1 MKRLDR
7 ILKAYD
13 YSDKLNLQNEK
24 YREKVREYFAKE
36 MHEDLTG
43 FGMWT
48 DRLDITTKALFD
60 EDKKVKAYVKAKEN
74 GIIAGLEEVT
84 EFYESNGLEVK
95 VYKQDGDRVK
105 EGEKVMEL
113 NGYGKDLLKLERTG
127 LNFLQRMS
135 GIATATRDLKNKI
148 KDYDT
153 VIVATRKSLERY
165 LDKKAVTLG
174 GGLSHRLG
182 LYDGILIKDNHLTLL
197 KKEGIENVVEEAIER
212 TLRFKDYSRL
222 KFIEIEVTTQGDA
235 IKAAEKFKHISALSE
250 SIYYVEEM
258 FETLSPY
265 IIMLDNMKPAEIRKT
280 VDELKKKGLYD
291 YILLEASGG
300 ITEKNIEKYAK
311 AGVDAI
317 SMGCLTHSVKALDLS
332 QKINED

>member
-1 MKRLDR
+1 MKRIER
-7 ILKAYD
+7 IKKAYD
-13 YSDKLNLQNEK
+13 YSNKLTMQNEK

-43 FGMWT
+43 FGMST
-48 DRLDITTKALFD
+48 DRSDITTKALFA
-60 EDKKVKAYVKAKEN
+60 EDKKVKAHVKAKEK
-74 GIIAGLEEVT
+74 GVIAGLEEVT
-84 EFYESNGLEVK
+84 EFYVSNGLEVK
-95 VYKQDGDRVK
+95 VYKQDGDRVN
-105 EGEKVMEL
+105 EGEKVMEVK
-113 NGYGKDLLKLERTG
+113 GYGKDLLKLERTG

-135 GIATATRDLKNKI
+135 GIATATRNLKDEI

-153 VIVATRKSLERY
+153 FVVATRKSLDRY

-197 KKEGIENVVEEAIER
+197 KKYGLENVIEEAIER
-212 TLRFKDYSRL
+212 ASKFKEHPNL
-222 KFIEIEVTTQGDA
+222 KFVEIEVSALEDA
-235 IKAAEKFKHISALSE
+235 VEAAENFKHMMLSDKAA
-250 SIYYVEEM
+250 YYVEEM
-258 FETLSPY
+258 FETLSPC

-291 YILLEASGG
+291 YVLLEASGG

-311 AGVDAI
+311 AGVDTI

-332 QKINED
+332 QKIEN